1 MSPPVRR
8 VVTGVAGPAV
18 ALGREGGRVLVGVA
32 RVVPVPGRAGLEQ
45 AAALTVSAV
54 TGTVATALDV
64 LVPSVVSAVLSRLDL
79 TAVVT
84 DQVDLDAVVRD
95 VDVDAV
101 AARLDIDAVI
111 ERMDLTA
118 LVRER
123 VDLDAIVGEVDI
135 DAVAARLDIDAV
147 IERMDLTALV
157 RERVDLD
164 AIVGEVDIDAVAA
177 RLDIDAVIERMDLT
191 ALVRERVDLDAIVGE
206 VDIDAVAARL
216 DIDAV
221 IDRVDLVGLAQ
232 GVMDAL
238 DLPAIIRGSTASVA
252 SESVQDVRLQTIA
265 ADEVVTRVVDR
276 LLLRRRH
283 QPPGPNGEAPAP
295 SQPADP
301 TETIPVQREVAAPS
315 SQP

>member
-1 MSPPVRR
+1 MSPSVRG

-18 ALGREGGRVLVGVA
+18 ALGRQGGRVLAGVA
-32 RVVPVPGRAGLEQ
+32 RVLPVPGRAGLEQ

-64 LVPSVVSAVLSRLDL
+64 LVPAVVSAVLSRLDL

-123 VDLDAIVGEVDI
+123 VDLDAIV
-135 DAVAARLDIDAV
+135 A
-147 IERMDLTALV
+147 
-157 RERVDLD
+157 
-164 AIVGEVDIDAVAA
+164 
-177 RLDIDAVIERMDLT
+177 
-191 ALVRERVDLDAIVGE
+191 E

-232 GVMDAL
+232 DVMDAL

-283 QPPGPNGEAPAP
+283 HPSIPDGAVAPLQEAAP
-295 SQPADP
+295 VPDAV
-301 TETIPVQREVAAPS
+301 PVQREVAARSPR
-315 SQP
+315 P

>member
-1 MSPPVRR
+1 MSPSVRR

-95 VDVDAV
+95 
-101 AARLDIDAVI
+101 
-111 ERMDLTA
+111 
-118 LVRER
+118 
-123 VDLDAIVGEVDI
+123 
-135 DAVAARLDIDAV
+135 
-147 IERMDLTALV
+147 
-157 RERVDLD
+157 
-164 AIVGEVDIDAVAA
+164 VDIDAVAA

-295 SQPADP
+295 PQPADP

>member
-1 MSPPVRR
+1 MSPSVRG

-18 ALGREGGRVLVGVA
+18 ALGRQGGRVLAGVA
-32 RVVPVPGRAGLEQ
+32 RVLPVPGRAGLEQ
-45 AAALTVSAV
+45 AAALTVSTV

-64 LVPSVVSAVLSRLDL
+64 LVPAVVSAVLSRLDL

-123 VDLDAIVGEVDI
+123 VDLDVIVAEVDI
-135 DAVAARLDIDAV
+135 DAVAARLSIDAV
-147 IERMDLTALV
+147 IQRMDLTALV

-164 AIVGEVDIDAVAA
+164 AIVA
-177 RLDIDAVIERMDLT
+177 
-191 ALVRERVDLDAIVGE
+191 E

-232 GVMDAL
+232 EVMDAL

-283 QPPGPNGEAPAP
+283 HPPIPDGAVAPLPEPAP
-295 SQPADP
+295 VQDAV
-301 TETIPVQREVAAPS
+301 PVQREVAVRSPR
-315 SQP
+315 P

>member
-1 MSPPVRR
+1 MSPSVRG

-18 ALGREGGRVLVGVA
+18 ALGRQGGRVLAGVA
-32 RVVPVPGRAGLEQ
+32 RVLPVPGRAGLEQ

-64 LVPSVVSAVLSRLDL
+64 LVPAVVSAVLSRLDL

-123 VDLDAIVGEVDI
+123 VDLDAIV
-135 DAVAARLDIDAV
+135 A
-147 IERMDLTALV
+147 
-157 RERVDLD
+157 
-164 AIVGEVDIDAVAA
+164 
-177 RLDIDAVIERMDLT
+177 
-191 ALVRERVDLDAIVGE
+191 E

-232 GVMDAL
+232 EVMDAL

-283 QPPGPNGEAPAP
+283 HPSIPDGAVAPLQEAAP
-295 SQPADP
+295 VPDAV
-301 TETIPVQREVAAPS
+301 PVQREVAARSPR
-315 SQP
+315 P

>member
-1 MSPPVRR
+1 
-8 VVTGVAGPAV
+8 
-18 ALGREGGRVLVGVA
+18 
-32 RVVPVPGRAGLEQ
+32 
-45 AAALTVSAV
+45 
-54 TGTVATALDV
+54 
-64 LVPSVVSAVLSRLDL
+64 
-79 TAVVT
+79 
-84 DQVDLDAVVRD
+84 
-95 VDVDAV
+95 
-101 AARLDIDAVI
+101 
-111 ERMDLTA
+111 
-118 LVRER
+118 
-123 VDLDAIVGEVDI
+123 
-135 DAVAARLDIDAV
+135 
-147 IERMDLTALV
+147 
-157 RERVDLD
+157 
-164 AIVGEVDIDAVAA
+164 
-177 RLDIDAVIERMDLT
+177 MDLT

-252 SESVQDVRLQTIA
+252 SESVQDVRLQSIA

>member
-1 MSPPVRR
+1 MSPSVRR

-95 VDVDAV
+95 VDV
-101 AARLDIDAVI
+101 
-111 ERMDLTA
+111 
-118 LVRER
+118 
-123 VDLDAIVGEVDI
+123 

>member
-1 MSPPVRR
+1 MSPSVRR

-95 VDVDAV
+95 
-101 AARLDIDAVI
+101 
-111 ERMDLTA
+111 
-118 LVRER
+118 
-123 VDLDAIVGEVDI
+123 
-135 DAVAARLDIDAV
+135 
-147 IERMDLTALV
+147 
-157 RERVDLD
+157 
-164 AIVGEVDIDAVAA
+164 VDIDAVAA

-283 QPPGPNGEAPAP
+283 HSPGPNGEAPVLP
-295 SQPADP
+295 QPADP

>member
-1 MSPPVRR
+1 MSPSVRG

-18 ALGREGGRVLVGVA
+18 ALGRQGGRVLAGVA
-32 RVVPVPGRAGLEQ
+32 RVLPVPGRAGLEQ

-64 LVPSVVSAVLSRLDL
+64 LVPSVVSAILSRLDL

-123 VDLDAIVGEVDI
+123 VDLDAIV
-135 DAVAARLDIDAV
+135 A
-147 IERMDLTALV
+147 
-157 RERVDLD
+157 
-164 AIVGEVDIDAVAA
+164 
-177 RLDIDAVIERMDLT
+177 
-191 ALVRERVDLDAIVGE
+191 E

-232 GVMDAL
+232 EVMDAL

-283 QPPGPNGEAPAP
+283 HPPIPDGAVAPLPEPAP
-295 SQPADP
+295 VQDAV
-301 TETIPVQREVAAPS
+301 PVQREVAARSPR
-315 SQP
+315 P

>member
-1 MSPPVRR
+1 MSPSVRG

-18 ALGREGGRVLVGVA
+18 ALGRQGGRVLAGVA
-32 RVVPVPGRAGLEQ
+32 RVLPVPGRAGLEQ

-54 TGTVATALDV
+54 TGTVSTALDV
-64 LVPSVVSAVLSRLDL
+64 LVPAVVSAVLSRLDL

-123 VDLDAIVGEVDI
+123 VDLDAIV
-135 DAVAARLDIDAV
+135 A
-147 IERMDLTALV
+147 
-157 RERVDLD
+157 
-164 AIVGEVDIDAVAA
+164 
-177 RLDIDAVIERMDLT
+177 
-191 ALVRERVDLDAIVGE
+191 E

-232 GVMDAL
+232 EVMDPL

-283 QPPGPNGEAPAP
+283 HPSIPDGAVAPLQEAAP
-295 SQPADP
+295 VPDAV
-301 TETIPVQREVAAPS
+301 PVQREVAARSP
-315 SQP
+315 QP

>member
-1 MSPPVRR
+1 MSPSVRA

-18 ALGREGGRVLVGVA
+18 ALGRGGGRVLVGVA

-45 AAALTVSAV
+45 AAALTVGTV

-84 DQVDLDAVVRD
+84 EQVDLDAVVRD
-95 VDVDAV
+95 VDLDAV

-111 ERMDLTA
+111 ARMDLTA

-123 VDLDAIVGEVDI
+123 VDLDAIVGDVDL

-147 IERMDLTALV
+147 IARMDLTALV

-164 AIVGEVDIDAVAA
+164 AIVGDVDLDAVAA
-177 RLDIDAVIERMDLT
+177 RLDIDAVI
-191 ALVRERVDLDAIVGE
+191 A
-206 VDIDAVAARL
+206 
-216 DIDAV
+216 
-221 IDRVDLVGLAQ
+221 RVDLVGLAQ
-232 GVMDAL
+232 EVMDAL

-283 QPPGPNGEAPAP
+283 HSPGPNGEAPVLP
-295 SQPADP
+295 QPADP

>member
-1 MSPPVRR
+1 MSPSVRR

-95 VDVDAV
+95 
-101 AARLDIDAVI
+101 
-111 ERMDLTA
+111 
-118 LVRER
+118 
-123 VDLDAIVGEVDI
+123 VDI

-295 SQPADP
+295 PQPADP

>member
-1 MSPPVRR
+1 MSPSLRG

-45 AAALTVSAV
+45 AAALTTSAV

-79 TAVVT
+79 TSVVT

-123 VDLDAIVGEVDI
+123 VDLDAIV
-135 DAVAARLDIDAV
+135 R
-147 IERMDLTALV
+147 
-157 RERVDLD
+157 
-164 AIVGEVDIDAVAA
+164 
-177 RLDIDAVIERMDLT
+177 
-191 ALVRERVDLDAIVGE
+191 E

-232 GVMDAL
+232 EVMDAL

-283 QPPGPNGEAPAP
+283 HPPGANGDAPVLP
-295 SQPADP
+295 QPADP
-301 TETIPVQREVAAPS
+301 TETIPVQRDVAAPS

>member
-1 MSPPVRR
+1 MSPSVRG

-18 ALGREGGRVLVGVA
+18 ALGRQGGRVLAGVA
-32 RVVPVPGRAGLEQ
+32 RVLPVPGRAGLEQ

-64 LVPSVVSAVLSRLDL
+64 LVPAVVSAVLSRLDL

-123 VDLDAIVGEVDI
+123 VDLDAIV
-135 DAVAARLDIDAV
+135 A
-147 IERMDLTALV
+147 
-157 RERVDLD
+157 
-164 AIVGEVDIDAVAA
+164 
-177 RLDIDAVIERMDLT
+177 
-191 ALVRERVDLDAIVGE
+191 E

-232 GVMDAL
+232 EVMDPL

-265 ADEVVTRVVDR
+265 ADEVVSRVVDR

-283 QPPGPNGEAPAP
+283 HPSIPDGAVAPLQEAAP
-295 SQPADP
+295 VPDAV
-301 TETIPVQREVAAPS
+301 PVQREVAA
-315 SQP
+315 

>member
-1 MSPPVRR
+1 MSPSVRR

-64 LVPSVVSAVLSRLDL
+64 LVPSVVSAVLSRMDL

-95 VDVDAV
+95 VDIDAV

-111 ERMDLTA
+111 ARMELTA

-123 VDLDAIVGEVDI
+123 VDLDAIVREV
-135 DAVAARLDIDAV
+135 
-147 IERMDLTALV
+147 
-157 RERVDLD
+157 
-164 AIVGEVDIDAVAA
+164 
-177 RLDIDAVIERMDLT
+177 
-191 ALVRERVDLDAIVGE
+191 
-206 VDIDAVAARL
+206 

-232 GVMDAL
+232 QVMDEL

-252 SESVQDVRLQTIA
+252 SESVQDVRLQSIA
-265 ADEVVTRVVDR
+265 ADEVVSRVVDR

-283 QPPGPNGEAPAP
+283 HPPGPNGDAPVLP
-295 SQPADP
+295 QPADP

>member
-1 MSPPVRR
+1 MSPSVRG

-18 ALGREGGRVLVGVA
+18 ALGRQGGRVLAGVA
-32 RVVPVPGRAGLEQ
+32 RVLPVPGRAGLEQ

-64 LVPSVVSAVLSRLDL
+64 LVPAVVSAVLSRLDL

-123 VDLDAIVGEVDI
+123 VDLDAIVAEVDI

-147 IERMDLTALV
+147 IQRMDLTALV
-157 RERVDLD
+157 RERVDL
-164 AIVGEVDIDAVAA
+164 VA
-177 RLDIDAVIERMDLT
+177 
-191 ALVRERVDLDAIVGE
+191 
-206 VDIDAVAARL
+206 
-216 DIDAV
+216 
-221 IDRVDLVGLAQ
+221 LAQ
-232 GVMDAL
+232 EVMDAL
-238 DLPAIIRGSTASVA
+238 DLPDIIRGSTASVA

-283 QPPGPNGEAPAP
+283 HPSIPDGAVAPLQEAAP
-295 SQPADP
+295 VPDAV
-301 TETIPVQREVAAPS
+301 PVQREVAARSPR
-315 SQP
+315 P